1 MRAPSSP
8 RRPLRLRSIAFFV
21 SVTATVVAAAG
32 ALTACPESACPYP
45 RSADVRVEPAMPC
58 LQVAVESCLHP
69 TLELRNQCEEA
80 LYVPTE
86 YGLFTDD
93 VREEPEIEIRSKQN
107 VIYEIRKEKAVSTSR
122 AKEDYAIPVRV
133 GLTPLTISFSTLSE
147 D

>member
-1 MRAPSSP
+1 MRAPSSTRKPSRP
-8 RRPLRLRSIAFFV
+8 RTIAVFV
-21 SVTATVVAAAG
+21 FAAAAVAAVTIG
-32 ALTACPESACPYP
+32 LTACPASACPYP
-45 RSADVRVEPAMPC
+45 LVSDVTSEPATPC
-58 LQVAVESCLHP
+58 LQASVQSCLHP
-69 TLELRNQCEEA
+69 TLELRNQCPEA